1 MFKRLGRFAVL
12 AVCLFAIAIVMV
24 GCGGDEDPPPP
35 PPPPPPDP
43 IQFVSAD
50 PPDGSTIQPNATIT
64 VTFDGIPEIHGP
76 VGEDVVHR
84 QSGET
89 VSITNHGGWFATGP
103 LVLKLR
109 WGGQVVT
116 LNYTV
121 VVPPP
126 TFKQQLLG
134 QWHITKGPWDVSI
147 QDVTDELRAGWADGL
162 GLIQPVGYGQNL
174 QFESSGKVVL
184 IYRAIYWVAGVGP
197 DVFELVLTYT
207 LKGSYE
213 IADDAGN
220 SATMTLSLTDL
231 EVDVWSDDGWPNVN
245 WNLPKNLIDGGPFA
259 DLLGDVLNKE
269 RVEINGDELRLG
281 EIIAERAD

>member
-1 MFKRLGRFAVL
+1 MFKRLGRFSVL

-24 GCGGDEDPPPP
+24 GCGGDDPPID

-50 PPDGSTIQPNATIT
+50 PADGSTIQPNATIT
-64 VTFDGIPEIHGP
+64 VTFDGMPPEGLR
-76 VGEDVVHR
+76 VTGGFWKRE
-84 QSGET
+84 GET
-89 VSITNHGGWFATGP
+89 VIITGPVIPFATGP
-103 LVLKLR
+103 LVLELQ

-126 TFKQQLLG
+126 TFKEQLEG
-134 QWHITKGPWDVSI
+134 EWRITKGPLSL
-147 QDVTDELRAGWADGL
+147 QDVTDELEQAGWDAALPAAGL
-162 GLIQPVGYGQNL
+162 GKDL

-184 IYRAIYWVAGVGP
+184 IYVARYFAAFPPGGGLDAI
-197 DVFELVLTYT
+197 ELVLTYT

-231 EVDVWSDDGWPNVN
+231 ELDVWSDDAWPNVN

-281 EIIAERAD
+281 EIIAKAR